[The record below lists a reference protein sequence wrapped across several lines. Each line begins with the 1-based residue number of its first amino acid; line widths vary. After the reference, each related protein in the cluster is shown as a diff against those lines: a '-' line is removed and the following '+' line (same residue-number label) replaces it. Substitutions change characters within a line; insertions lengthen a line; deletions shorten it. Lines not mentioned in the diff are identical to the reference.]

1 MTHIYKR
8 ECLVFISPSLHRKDP
23 GGIYFDYDLVIVSF
37 SLVSTIE
44 GCVEESLQTIA
55 TLSDGSADQL
65 LVNLLIVFSTHK
77 PHYRS
82 VFIVDVE
89 VPSLSLSNISVW

>member
-1 MTHIYKR
+1 MF
-8 ECLVFISPSLHRKDP
+8 VFMSTLPSLNRKDP
-23 GGIYFDYDLVIVSF
+23 AGVYFDDDLFIVSF
-37 SLVSTIE
+37 SLAPTIV
-44 GCVEESLQTIA
+44 GCVEESLQTIT

-65 LVNLLIVFSTHK
+65 LVNLLIVHSRHE

-89 VPSLSLSNISVW
+89 VTSLSLSNISV